1 VESFRRREVEKGGSI
16 VPASHPN
23 RTSGRT
29 GITSASS
36 RKVGN
41 APMLHFLTFK
51 ADVKPL
57 ENWLFQR
64 VDAKNHVNFAENLRN
79 PVRVDCPSFQN

>member
-1 VESFRRREVEKGGSI
+1 MESFRRREVEEGGRI

-29 GITSASS
+29 GITSDSS

-41 APMLHFLTFK
+41 APLLQFLTFYVSLWRIAGCFK
-51 ADVKPL
+51 ELMLKIM
-57 ENWLFQR
+57 
-64 VDAKNHVNFAENLRN
+64 
-79 PVRVDCPSFQN
+79 